1 MQLSSLLTPLLIVRD
16 LICQSAFQM
25 LLELLTV
32 GIGRGAG
39 IVQETEGWAFR
50 SLLGVE
56 HCAPSAHGGRR
67 QLLCDSPERGQLF
80 LSFHL
85 DLPPLYCITHFVHWG
100 LEEEGADSFSS
111 TLEMGVPV
119 PHTSPPRQRAE
130 IQRPPISPLALA
142 PCGFLYLILSSQIT
156 TNSHC
161 NQ

>member
-1 MQLSSLLTPLLIVRD
+1 MQLSSLLTPLFTVQD

-80 LSFHL
+80 LTSTWTCHPSAASL
-85 DLPPLYCITHFVHWG
+85 TLCTGVWRKKGLIPSAPPWRWGYQYPTPHRPGRGQKSKALLSHPWPWLPVAF
-100 LEEEGADSFSS
+100 S
-111 TLEMGVPV
+111 TLFC
-119 PHTSPPRQRAE
+119 PPR
-130 IQRPPISPLALA
+130 
-142 PCGFLYLILSSQIT
+142 
-156 TNSHC
+156 
-161 NQ
+161 